1 MTSGTTGSGLGGSSA
16 AGPDGGTTSG
26 AALAGASGVLARA
39 IGGLT
44 GAGAAGGLGGL
55 AGTLPNGGTTGQVGL
70 AGVGTIPTHPHLD
83 PSTGG
88 VIDYLRMEGGTLTG
102 PLAVPSE
109 TVAGNALAV
118 SPDAQNVLAWHAN
131 GLYAPTIAG
140 PTGPQGPPGAAG
152 ATGPQGP
159 AGATGAQGPQGA
171 AGAQGPTGAQG
182 PAGATGATGATGPA
196 GPGVPTGGTTG
207 QALVKSSGADYAT
220 QWATVSGGSGLPTTG
235 GTVTGLNFLPLS
247 GGTLTGA
254 LAVPSE
260 TVAGNPLAVDPA
272 AGNNLTWSSTGLY
285 AALPTH
291 GHTSG
296 TTGGTIAYLPLS
308 LATAKGDTFA
318 ASASA
323 TVARVAVGTN
333 GQVLTADSTQPLGVG
348 WQTPLSQATADGR
361 YVALAGSTMTGPLT
375 TSVLTAVAPTTASL
389 SRVYGTST
397 ALGTPTQQGGGG
409 EWGTRFRS
417 STAGTVTQAR
427 WYRAQTGQETPSAIH
442 LWDTTATASPVY
454 TTSGAENPPLA
465 DTAVGWKVVTLQVP
479 YALVAGRDYVV
490 SYQTASLYTG
500 DFPGGPTPDSPLTFV
515 GPVNGTAGSYPSGS
529 PTRHNYIDAVVSY
542 PSVAVA
548 GAGAVRL
555 ANATN
560 VSWRNAANTAD
571 LPLAVNASNQLTYN

>member
-1 MTSGTTGSGLGGSSA
+1 MTSGATGSGLGGSSA
-16 AGPDGGTTSG
+16 TGPNGGATSG

-44 GAGAAGGLGGL
+44 GGGAAGGLGGL

-70 AGVGTIPTHPHLD
+70 TSVGTIPTHPHLD

-118 SPDAQNVLAWHAN
+118 SPDPQNVLAWHAN

-140 PTGPQGPPGAAG
+140 PTGPQGPPGATGATG

-159 AGATGAQGPQGA
+159 AGATGATGAQGPQGPTGLT
-171 AGAQGPTGAQG
+171 GATGAQG
-182 PAGATGATGATGPA
+182 PAGATGATGAQGAQGPA

-207 QALVKSSGADYAT
+207 QALVKSSAADYAT

-235 GTVTGLNFLPLS
+235 GTMTGSILVGTDNTIDLGASGTAWRSLYVRNLNVASGGTVTGLNFLPLS
-247 GGTLTGA
+247 GGTLSGA

-272 AGNNLTWSSTGLY
+272 AGNTLSWSGTGLY

-333 GQVLTADSTQPLGVG
+333 GQVLTADSTQPLGMG
-348 WQTPLSQATADGR
+348 WQSPLTLGTADGR
-361 YVALAGSTMTGPLT
+361 YVAKGGDVMTGLLT
-375 TSVLTAVAPTTASL
+375 
-389 SRVYGTST
+389 
-397 ALGTPTQQGGGG
+397 
-409 EWGTRFRS
+409 
-417 STAGTVTQAR
+417 
-427 WYRAQTGQETPSAIH
+427 
-442 LWDTTATASPVY
+442 
-454 TTSGAENPPLA
+454 
-465 DTAVGWKVVTLQVP
+465 VP
-479 YALVAGRDYVV
+479 
-490 SYQTASLYTG
+490 
-500 DFPGGPTPDSPLTFV
+500 
-515 GPVNGTAGSYPSGS
+515 
-529 PTRHNYIDAVVSY
+529 
-542 PSVAVA
+542 
-548 GAGAVRL
+548 
-555 ANATN
+555 
-560 VSWRNAANTAD
+560 
-571 LPLAVNASNQLTYN
+571 